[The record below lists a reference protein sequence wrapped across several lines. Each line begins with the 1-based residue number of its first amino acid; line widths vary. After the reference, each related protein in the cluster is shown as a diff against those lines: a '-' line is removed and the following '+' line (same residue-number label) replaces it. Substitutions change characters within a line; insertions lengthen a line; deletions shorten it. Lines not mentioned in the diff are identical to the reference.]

1 MEDLLKAPRA
11 TVSWHLQHSA
21 LQPQTAGEPLC
32 FRTGFVDHKCFT
44 LHQIWPL
51 LLLDDI
57 GYPSKQDGLS
67 LFCFPTTSSLH
78 IPMDSHQT
86 FLGFRLVFLVQ
97 LFHELGTSSPDVQ
110 LQRPIIMLEAHSLGG
125 ETIAWVGATYI
136 RCMQTHLCLCPFLVY
151 HLVLSIRPVAT
162 CSLHMCSVTAYIP
175 TSSWFNRSSLCF

>member
-1 MEDLLKAPRA
+1 MFYTASNLASAFTWWHWLSLKAGWFKS
-11 TVSWHLQHSA
+11 V
-21 LQPQTAGEPLC
+21 
-32 FRTGFVDHKCFT
+32 FF
-44 LHQIWPL
+44 
-51 LLLDDI
+51 
-57 GYPSKQDGLS
+57 
-67 LFCFPTTSSLH
+67 FPTTSSLH

-97 LFHELGTSSPDVQ
+97 LFHELGTSSPEVQ